1 MSKLPVPT
9 LISLLLLTVVI
20 GCSSSDQ
27 GAIDKAVSATL
38 TAAQPPTATPTYTT
52 VTEQP
57 LSPTK
62 IVYLSD
68 EWADVWL
75 CKDATIE
82 SDERV
87 KALESTIKRLSKPNI
102 QMRFGQS
109 KN

>member
-1 MSKLPVPT
+1 MSKLRVLT
-9 LISLLLLTVVI
+9 LVSLLLIAVAV

-57 LSPTK
+57 LSPIK

-68 EWADVWL
+68 DGL
-75 CKDATIE
+75 TFG
-82 SDERV
+82 SV
-87 KALESTIKRLSKPNI
+87 KMQQPNPPI
-102 QMRFGQS
+102 
-109 KN
+109 